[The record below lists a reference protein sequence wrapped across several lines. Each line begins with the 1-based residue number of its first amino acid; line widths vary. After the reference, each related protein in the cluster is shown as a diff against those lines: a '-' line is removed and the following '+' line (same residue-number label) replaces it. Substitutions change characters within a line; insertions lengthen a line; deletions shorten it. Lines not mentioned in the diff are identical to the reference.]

1 MSVTKNKAA
10 VRRHIEEAWNKGNLA
25 ATAETI
31 SSDFVPAGPMKLK
44 GPDDFNKIIMGNLQ
58 AIPDIHITIDDMVA
72 EGDKVAMHCTWT
84 GTFTGEY
91 FGIKPTGKP
100 FKIQDVFFYRMKD
113 GKIADTWQ
121 LEDGTFWKQV
131 GIPTPP

>member
-1 MSVTKNKAA
+1 MSLEKNKNA

-31 SSDFVPAGPMKLK
+31 SPDFVIAGPVTLK
-44 GPDDFNKIIMGNLQ
+44 GPDDFNKIIMANRQ
-58 AIPDIHITIDDMVA
+58 AFPDVHITIDDIVA
-72 EGDKVAMHCTWT
+72 EGHKVAMHCTWT

-91 FGIKPTGKP
+91 FGMKPTGKP

-113 GKIADTWQ
+113 GKIADAWQ
-121 LEDGTFWKQV
+121 LEDGTFNKQV
-131 GIPTPP
+131 GLPTP

>member
-1 MSVTKNKAA
+1 MSIEKNKIA

-31 SSDFVPAGPMKLK
+31 SPDFIPAGPVKLK
-44 GPDDFNKIIMGNLQ
+44 GPDDFNKIIKENLQ
-58 AIPDIHITIDDMVA
+58 AFPDIHITIDDMVA
-72 EGDKVAMHCTWT
+72 EGDKVAIHCTWT

-100 FKIQDVFFYRMKD
+100 FKTQDVFFYRMKD
-113 GKIADTWQ
+113 GKIAEAWQ
-121 LEDGTFWKQV
+121 LEDGTFNRQV